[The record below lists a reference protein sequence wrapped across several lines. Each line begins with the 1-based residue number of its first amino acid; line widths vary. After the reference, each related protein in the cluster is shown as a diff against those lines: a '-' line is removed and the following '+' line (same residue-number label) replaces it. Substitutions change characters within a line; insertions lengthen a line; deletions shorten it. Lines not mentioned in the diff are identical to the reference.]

1 METSDHLHAVSNS
14 DDEHPYQETEF
25 VIHFVDDHRL
35 PSPPPPPPPPRR
47 PHAFQP
53 QPQALFVAV
62 DDDKRI
68 LQGKKCS
75 TCFVVRVS
83 RRGINYPYMQYTNTN
98 QALVVQIVHCLLV
111 MALAAVTVV
120 LAARVPK
127 EFADGSPP
135 YLVTCPVLI
144 CILAFTWICFADY
157 GDVDDDY

>member
-1 METSDHLHAVSNS
+1 MEKSSDHLHAVSNS
-14 DDEHPYQETEF
+14 DDERPYEETEF
-25 VIHFVDDHRL
+25 VIHVVDDHHL
-35 PSPPPPPPPPRR
+35 PSPPPPPPPPAPRR

-75 TCFVVRVS
+75 TCFVVR
-83 RRGINYPYMQYTNTN
+83 
-98 QALVVQIVHCLLV
+98 IVHCLLV

-135 YLVTCPVLI
+135 FIVTCPVLI